1 MLCEM
6 RTMSCGTTR
15 PAPRFRCPTSLLPIC
30 PAGSPTASPDASS
43 SVRGARSHRRCQT
56 GVAPSSMALP
66 SRPGR
71 NPQPSRTIR
80 TTGVRAP
87 RRVVIL
93 KGMQC
98 SRALRLLPV
107 VVSLAAS
114 AAVAQQRWRVANDG
128 AWFYQT
134 AGGKRLARLARGAIL
149 LGAVKDDWV
158 AVTMEG
164 WIFAAS
170 VGTTDRDGYNLAVTR
185 APEENLRSAPAGA
198 LVAKLAQGF
207 LLSRVDTTDRWV
219 HVRRD
224 GFVSKDDLELIP
236 ETAQAPGLRPGVTDT
251 TPRANPAAPDTTATD
266 PVRALP
272 TRRTTVYR
280 APDGPALGALA
291 PETPLR
297 ILSRSGEWS
306 RVQFEGW
313 VKSADLQPAPAG
325 VLVGVSAAE
334 LRADPQRYTGQVLK
348 WTVQYVAIETADD
361 LRPDIPDGTTYVL
374 ARGPLPERGF
384 VYIIIP
390 EARKADIAKLT
401 PLATIG
407 VTVRVRVGRS
417 RYIGNPVVDLVG
429 LEAQP

>member
-1 MLCEM
+1 
-6 RTMSCGTTR
+6 
-15 PAPRFRCPTSLLPIC
+15 
-30 PAGSPTASPDASS
+30 
-43 SVRGARSHRRCQT
+43 
-56 GVAPSSMALP
+56 
-66 SRPGR
+66 
-71 NPQPSRTIR
+71 
-80 TTGVRAP
+80 
-87 RRVVIL
+87 
-93 KGMQC
+93 MQC

-107 VVSLAAS
+107 ALCLAAPL
-114 AAVAQQRWRVANDG
+114 AAQQRWRVTNDG

-149 LGAVKDDWV
+149 NGAVRDSWV

-164 WIFAAS
+164 FIFASS
-170 VGTTDRDGYNLAVTR
+170 VGPADRDGYNLTVTR

-198 LVAKLAQGF
+198 LVAKLTQGF
-207 LLSRVDTTDRWV
+207 LLSRVDTNGPWV
-219 HVRRD
+219 HVTRQ
-224 GFVSKDDLELIP
+224 GFVSRDDLDSLGDIAQ
-236 ETAQAPGLRPGVTDT
+236 TAAPRPGVNDSSPTRAGTSDST
-251 TPRANPAAPDTTATD
+251 KQRSGTPDSTPTD
-266 PVRALP
+266 PTRALP

-297 ILSRSGEWS
+297 IISRSGEWS

-334 LRADPQRYTGQVLK
+334 LRADPQRYVGQVLK

-361 LRPDIPDGTTYVL
+361 LRPDIPDGTTYAL

-390 EARKADIAKLT
+390 EARKADVAKLT

-407 VTVRVRVGRS
+407 VTVRVRVGKS
-417 RYIGNPVVDLVG
+417 RYIGNPVVDLLA

>member
-6 RTMSCGTTR
+6 RTRSCGTPR

-30 PAGSPTASPDASS
+30 PSGSPTASPDASS
-43 SVRGARSHRRCQT
+43 SVRGARSHRRCHT

-107 VVSLAAS
+107 VVSLAAP
-114 AAVAQQRWRVANDG
+114 AAAQQRWRVTNDG

-134 AGGKRLARLARGAIL
+134 VSGKRLARLARGAIL
-149 LGAVKDDWV
+149 SGVAQDGAI

-170 VGTTDRDGYNLAVTR
+170 VGPTDRDGYNLAVTR

-198 LVAKLAQGF
+198 LVAKLTQGF
-207 LLSRVDTTDRWV
+207 LLSRVDSTDRWL

-224 GFVSKDDLELIP
+224 GFVSRDDLEPIADV
-236 ETAQAPGLRPGVTDT
+236 AQGGVPPAPRPGVNDT

-297 ILSRSGEWS
+297 ILSRSGDWS
-306 RVQFEGW
+306 RVQFE
-313 VKSADLQPAPAG
+313 
-325 VLVGVSAAE
+325 
-334 LRADPQRYTGQVLK
+334 
-348 WTVQYVAIETADD
+348 
-361 LRPDIPDGTTYVL
+361 
-374 ARGPLPERGF
+374 
-384 VYIIIP
+384 
-390 EARKADIAKLT
+390 
-401 PLATIG
+401 
-407 VTVRVRVGRS
+407 
-417 RYIGNPVVDLVG
+417 
-429 LEAQP
+429 

>member
-1 MLCEM
+1 MLC
-6 RTMSCGTTR
+6 
-15 PAPRFRCPTSLLPIC
+15 
-30 PAGSPTASPDASS
+30 
-43 SVRGARSHRRCQT
+43 
-56 GVAPSSMALP
+56 
-66 SRPGR
+66 
-71 NPQPSRTIR
+71 
-80 TTGVRAP
+80 
-87 RRVVIL
+87 
-93 KGMQC
+93 
-98 SRALRLLPV
+98 
-107 VVSLAAS
+107 LAAS
-114 AAVAQQRWRVANDG
+114 PPVAAQQRWRVTNDG

-149 LGAVKDDWV
+149 NGALRDSWV

-164 WIFAAS
+164 WIFASS
-170 VGTTDRDGYNLAVTR
+170 VGTADRDGYNLTVTR

-198 LVAKLAQGF
+198 LVAKLTQGF
-207 LLSRVDTTDRWV
+207 LLSRVDTNGPWL
-219 HVRRD
+219 HVTRQ
-224 GFVSKDDLELIP
+224 GFVSRDDLDSLGDVAQGGSTP
-236 ETAQAPGLRPGVTDT
+236 GPRSGVSDTAPPAPGRPAARDTSSRPRPAGPDT
-251 TPRANPAAPDTTATD
+251 TPTD
-266 PVRALP
+266 PTRALP

-297 ILSRSGEWS
+297 IISRSGEWS

-334 LRADPQRYTGQVLK
+334 LRADPQRYVGQVLK

-417 RYIGNPVVDLVG
+417 RYIGNPVVDLLG